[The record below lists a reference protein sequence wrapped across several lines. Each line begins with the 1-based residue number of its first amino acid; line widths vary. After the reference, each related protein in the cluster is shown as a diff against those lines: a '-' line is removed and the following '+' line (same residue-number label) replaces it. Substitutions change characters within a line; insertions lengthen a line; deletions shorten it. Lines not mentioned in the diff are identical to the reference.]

1 MPWAN
6 GPLTVYHG
14 TIGPSADSITNGGV
28 MLAKCRARTDF
39 ARGFYMTPNFD
50 QARIHANTVFSR
62 LRALWGGRGG
72 LHSDPVC
79 AAILTY
85 EIDRTVLAQLSHL
98 AFVSPTSDWSD
109 FVLYCRATGGPH
121 VPATRSSY
129 DVVYG
134 PVQQLDGKAYPPN
147 YEQVSFHSPRALT
160 GLQPPRVAKGTP
172 LL

>member
-14 TIGPSADSITNGGV
+14 TIGPSADSIANGGV
-28 MLAKCRARTDF
+28 SLRRCRARSDF
-39 ARGFYMTPNFD
+39 ARGFYMTPNYD
-50 QARIHANTVFSR
+50 QARSHANTLFSR
-62 LRALWGGRGG
+62 LKALWSSSGGHRP
-72 LHSDPVC
+72 DPVC

-85 EIDRTVLAQLSHL
+85 EIDRMALAQLSHL

-109 FVLYCRATGGPH
+109 FVLHCRATGGPH
-121 VPATRSSY
+121 APTAGSNY

-134 PVQQLDGKAYPPN
+134 PVQQLNGKAYPPN
-147 YEQVSFHSPRALT
+147 YEQVSFHSATALT
-160 GLQPPRVAKGTP
+160 MLQPLRVAKGTP